1 MPDVGDLVTARL
13 EVEPADQTTAATLL
27 VTRPDGTTVSPVVT
41 AAESSGGVW
50 TAPVVYTLAGVW
62 RLSWTVTGTGASV
75 EHQLVS
81 VAPTPGASAGAGVRV
96 YATTT
101 DLANYLQA
109 APPLDSEQL
118 LGGASRMLDARV
130 LRWCRYD
137 VDTDGRPTHPKVIT
151 AIGRAVCAQVAW
163 WDEVGDSR
171 GAAGV
176 GYGNVSIGSVVL
188 GRSVTAVSGEDSP
201 ARQIAPQVWD
211 ELRDPELH
219 DLLFI
224 GAISAAGG

>member
-13 EVEPADQTTAATLL
+13 AVDPADQTTQAVLE

-41 AAESSGGVW
+41 AADSGAVW
-50 TAPVVYTLAGVW
+50 TAPVIYTMAGVW
-62 RLSWTVTGTGASV
+62 RLSWTVTGTGAGV
-75 EHQLVS
+75 QHELVS
-81 VAPTPGASAGAGVRV
+81 VAPAPGAGGRV

-109 APPLDSEQL
+109 APPLDSQHMLE
-118 LGGASRMLDARV
+118 GASRMLDARV

-137 VDTDGRPTHPKVIT
+137 VDTDGKPTHPKVAA

-176 GYGNVSIGSVVL
+176 GYGNVSIGSVNL
-188 GRSVTAVSGEDSP
+188 GRSVTAVTGEDSA

-211 ELRDPELH
+211 ELQDP
-219 DLLFI
+219 
-224 GAISAAGG
+224 